1 MNKLGEHTTINGPV
15 SAVIDTAQLAASTVS
30 WSAILAGATAS
41 AALSLILLILGTGLG
56 FSAVSPWAHNGVSA
70 TTFGVS
76 TIVWLTVTQLV
87 AFGLGGYLAG
97 RLRTRWAE
105 VHQDE
110 VHFRDTAHGLLT
122 WAVASLA
129 TATLLTS
136 VIGSIVSGGVK
147 AGAAA
152 VGGIG
157 ATAGGAAMAG
167 FAGAKSDGNRSL
179 GYFVDSLFRADMT
192 SKATDG
198 GASSEIFS
206 PQNVAMSRSEVTRI
220 LLNTVQN
227 GGTLPTA
234 DLHYVAQMIAQRT
247 GLSPQDAETRVSD
260 TVARVQNTLR
270 EAETTARETADRARK
285 ASAYAALW
293 LFVALLSGAFIASLT
308 ATYGGRRRDI

>member
-110 VHFRDTAHGLLT
+110 VHFRDTAHLIARSGDVDVATGDHLHHIAGKDIRRIAGSD
-122 WAVASLA
+122 AVSRIS
-129 TATLLTS
+129 T
-136 VIGSIVSGGVK
+136 VIRL
-147 AGAAA
+147 
-152 VGGIG
+152 IG
-157 ATAGGAAMAG
+157 
-167 FAGAKSDGNRSL
+167 N
-179 GYFVDSLFRADMT
+179 
-192 SKATDG
+192 
-198 GASSEIFS
+198 
-206 PQNVAMSRSEVTRI
+206 
-220 LLNTVQN
+220 
-227 GGTLPTA
+227 
-234 DLHYVAQMIAQRT
+234 
-247 GLSPQDAETRVSD
+247 
-260 TVARVQNTLR
+260 
-270 EAETTARETADRARK
+270 
-285 ASAYAALW
+285 
-293 LFVALLSGAFIASLT
+293 
-308 ATYGGRRRDI
+308 